1 MGDDARPKR
10 IRGIAAKTRLQEAAE
25 AAARAGGE
33 LLRAR
38 SESVGRP
45 LEGPQDGARVA
56 LRAALADAQARLRA
70 AEERHARVLARISAK
85 WEKERSALEMQ
96 MTSLVQEIGAAK
108 HIVERADEIEH
119 ELAQAR
125 EALAGRAAAEI
136 AWAAERDQMR
146 AAIERLST
154 GVALA
159 ESAPAGPQAAIAED
173 LVRRA
178 AVAGGA

>member
-1 MGDDARPKR
+1 M
-10 IRGIAAKTRLQEAAE
+10 
-25 AAARAGGE
+25 
-33 LLRAR
+33 
-38 SESVGRP
+38 
-45 LEGPQDGARVA
+45 
-56 LRAALADAQARLRA
+56 
-70 AEERHARVLARISAK
+70 LARISAK

-146 AAIERLST
+146 AAIERLSA

-159 ESAPAGPQAAIAED
+159 ESTPAGPQAAIAED